1 MKNVFEQ
8 VLQQLHVP
16 YTKKYAR
23 NIYLQHPDRNNLWGI
38 SDLLALYDISNV
50 SISMS
55 DKEDIDRLSVPFLA
69 EFSQDL
75 VLVTQCNSDFVEI
88 VWKNSLVKIARQ
100 QFFRSWTGVVTLLEK
115 TEQSAEPNY
124 VLHLKQQ
131 RKEQIE
137 SFLFWT
143 FLAIV
148 TVFGFVNKGYA
159 VSPWLI
165 GALLLNVCGAVVC
178 ALLTI
183 QHINRGGGVVDKI
196 CSVFTK
202 ANCHQVL
209 DSRESRVA
217 GYHLSE
223 IGLAF
228 FITNVSAFCI
238 LPGVFV
244 SWLPWMVL
252 ATFPFTIWS
261 CWTQAVRLKSWCV
274 LCLTVVALLWAQ
286 MILWLAYGVYAAF
299 PPIYAIALLPFAYGV
314 FLIFIHRLMPYIAIK
329 RNMTELRYHLNRF
342 KSNQSLFQSI
352 LETSPQITIDELLSP
367 LLLAHG
373 KEGFPCITVVSN
385 PYCDPCARMHKRLA
399 ALRTMGFG
407 IRYVL
412 TAFDESLLADNER
425 FMAYAVCH
433 DEDDVWALLTKW
445 FDKGRSN
452 ATKFWENNQI
462 EVTDSAKKRT
472 LNHLAWCTKH
482 QFYSTPTILVDN
494 HPLPSLYEV
503 EDLLNLY
510 KS

>member
-183 QHINRGGGVVDKI
+183 QHINRGGGVVD
-196 CSVFTK
+196 
-202 ANCHQVL
+202 
-209 DSRESRVA
+209 
-217 GYHLSE
+217 
-223 IGLAF
+223 
-228 FITNVSAFCI
+228 
-238 LPGVFV
+238 
-244 SWLPWMVL
+244 
-252 ATFPFTIWS
+252 
-261 CWTQAVRLKSWCV
+261 
-274 LCLTVVALLWAQ
+274 
-286 MILWLAYGVYAAF
+286 
-299 PPIYAIALLPFAYGV
+299 
-314 FLIFIHRLMPYIAIK
+314 
-329 RNMTELRYHLNRF
+329 
-342 KSNQSLFQSI
+342 
-352 LETSPQITIDELLSP
+352 
-367 LLLAHG
+367 
-373 KEGFPCITVVSN
+373 
-385 PYCDPCARMHKRLA
+385 
-399 ALRTMGFG
+399 
-407 IRYVL
+407 
-412 TAFDESLLADNER
+412 
-425 FMAYAVCH
+425 
-433 DEDDVWALLTKW
+433 
-445 FDKGRSN
+445 
-452 ATKFWENNQI
+452 
-462 EVTDSAKKRT
+462 
-472 LNHLAWCTKH
+472 
-482 QFYSTPTILVDN
+482 
-494 HPLPSLYEV
+494 
-503 EDLLNLY
+503 
-510 KS
+510 

>member
-75 VLVTQCNSDFVEI
+75 VLVTQCNSDYVEI

-228 FITNVSAFCI
+228 FVTNVSAFCI
-238 LPGVFV
+238 LPGNV
-244 SWLPWMVL
+244 VL
-252 ATFPFTIWS
+252 
-261 CWTQAVRLKSWCV
+261 
-274 LCLTVVALLWAQ
+274 
-286 MILWLAYGVYAAF
+286 
-299 PPIYAIALLPFAYGV
+299 
-314 FLIFIHRLMPYIAIK
+314 
-329 RNMTELRYHLNRF
+329 N
-342 KSNQSLFQSI
+342 
-352 LETSPQITIDELLSP
+352 
-367 LLLAHG
+367 
-373 KEGFPCITVVSN
+373 
-385 PYCDPCARMHKRLA
+385 
-399 ALRTMGFG
+399 
-407 IRYVL
+407 
-412 TAFDESLLADNER
+412 
-425 FMAYAVCH
+425 
-433 DEDDVWALLTKW
+433 
-445 FDKGRSN
+445 
-452 ATKFWENNQI
+452 
-462 EVTDSAKKRT
+462 
-472 LNHLAWCTKH
+472 
-482 QFYSTPTILVDN
+482 
-494 HPLPSLYEV
+494 
-503 EDLLNLY
+503 DL
-510 KS
+510 